1 MKLSTTHTKIVS
13 LGFAIFCT
21 ISFVFAQQTINIKHS
36 KGETLVPKNPKK
48 VVIMDLSALET
59 YHELGIPV
67 AGVPNTVP
75 AYLGEYNDGKYDKV
89 GTVVKADFK
98 ALEALKPDLI
108 ITGGRQGKQ
117 YDSLVMVAPTIIFG
131 SDADDFWT
139 SFDYSVR
146 TIAALHG
153 KEKLA
158 EKKLAALHKKADLVK
173 AKAQADPK
181 KAVVAMHMNGR
192 FNPSGPNS
200 RFGFAYDVLG
210 LKPAYIPAT
219 ESAKPAATSQERPRQ
234 QRTPAPK
241 LAEINPDYLFI
252 FDRNTGIQ
260 GIMPEE
266 SDIFLDDV
274 KATEAYKNNKAF
286 ILPGWIWYLSGNGL
300 ISVDQKISEIGEKL
314 YGIK

>member
-1 MKLSTTHTKIVS
+1 MNIVKPILKAAS
-13 LGFAIFCT
+13 LWLVAFFSLQQASIAQET
-21 ISFVFAQQTINIKHS
+21 ILIKHS
-36 KGETLVPKNPKK
+36 RGETAVPKDPQR
-48 VVIMDLSALET
+48 VVIMDFSALET

-75 AYLGEYNDGKYDKV
+75 AYLGEYNDAKYIKV
-89 GTVVKADFK
+89 GSVVKADFD
-98 ALEALKPDLI
+98 ALEQLKPDLI

-117 YDSLVMVAPTIIFG
+117 YDSLAMVAPTIIFG

-158 EKKLAALHKKADLVK
+158 EKKLAALHKKAELVK
-173 AKAQADPK
+173 TKAEADPK

-200 RFGFAYDVLG
+200 RFGFAHDVLG
-210 LKPAYIPAT
+210 LKPAYIPR
-219 ESAKPAATSQERPRQ
+219 PADAGAPEEGQKRPQ
-234 QRTPAPK
+234 APK

-260 GIMPEE
+260 GLMPKET
-266 SDIFLDDV
+266 DIFTADV
-274 KATEAYKNNKAF
+274 KATEAYKNGKAF
-286 ILPGWIWYLSGNGL
+286 IVPGWVWYLSGNGL
-300 ISVDQKISEIGEKL
+300 ISVDQKITDIGEKL
-314 YGIK
+314 YGIKF